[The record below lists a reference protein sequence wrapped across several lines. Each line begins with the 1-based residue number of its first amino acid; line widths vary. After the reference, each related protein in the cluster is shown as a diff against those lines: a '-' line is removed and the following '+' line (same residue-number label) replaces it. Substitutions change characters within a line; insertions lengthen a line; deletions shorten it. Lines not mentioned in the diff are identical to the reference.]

1 MMTRYL
7 TIFALLFGTLSA
19 QGVWSGMGSVCLGC
33 SESVCSDASVSA
45 CGTSALDDGSHH
57 HDAID
62 GTDGSDGSDGS
73 DAADTS
79 CQTSSALCTCS
90 AAPTDMPTPESKQSM
105 MVYQTGPMV
114 ARTDRPRP
122 MGLDVELGESHEAL
136 SVGLDPVPMTNGL
149 RRALLSLWLT

>member
-62 GTDGSDGSDGS
+62 GTDGSDGS